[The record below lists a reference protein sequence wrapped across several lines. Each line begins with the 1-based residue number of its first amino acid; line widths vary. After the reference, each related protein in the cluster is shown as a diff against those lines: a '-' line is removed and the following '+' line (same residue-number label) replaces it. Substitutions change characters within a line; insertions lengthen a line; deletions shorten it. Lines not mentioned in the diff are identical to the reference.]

1 MDLVQP
7 FVAIRPKPGF
17 EEKVLAPPY
26 DVVSVAEAREIA
38 AANPY
43 SFLHISKAEIDF
55 PVEQKPQAAD
65 VYRKAADNL
74 KHLLDTGVLQQDKQ
88 ASYSVYRLKQ
98 GKHEQIGLVAAVSVE
113 AYRANLIRTHE
124 QTRPEKERDRVNLI
138 CALKAQMTPV
148 ILTYRHQPSLDD
160 FFEQVTQQPPAC
172 CVTAADGVEHTIWS
186 ITDTDYISTITHKIN
201 EMGVLY
207 IADGHHRCAAA
218 AGAADR
224 FAKEGMLGD
233 SQSTFLAAIFPHT
246 QMQILSYNC
255 VIKDLGRFSVDE
267 FLSALEENFS
277 VEAVPAAFS
286 PQNHHEY
293 GCYIAGQWYCLS
305 YQHPLS
311 DNSPVQSLDV
321 SVLHA
326 SVIKPLLG
334 IAEPRSNPR
343 IDFIG
348 GRNSL
353 SALEHAVDHEG
364 MSVAFSFYP
373 TSIEQ
378 LMQVADLK
386 GNMPPKSTWFEPKLA
401 DGLLAFLL

>member
-1 MDLVQP
+1 MDLIQP

-26 DVVSVAEAREIA
+26 DVVSVAEAREMA

-74 KHLLDTGVLQQDKQ
+74 KQLLDTGVLQQDRQ

-98 GKHEQIGLVAAVSVE
+98 GGHEQTGLVAAVSVE
-113 AYRANLIRTHE
+113 AYRANCIRTHE
-124 QTRPEKERDRVNLI
+124 QTRPEKEQDRVNLI
-138 CALKAQMTPV
+138 CALKAQMSPV

-160 FFEQVTQQPPAC
+160 FFEQILLQPPAC
-172 CVTAADGVEHTIWS
+172 RVVAADGVEHTLWS
-186 ITDTDYISTITHKIN
+186 LTDTGSIKTITQKIN

-224 FAKEGMLGD
+224 FAKEGTLGEY
-233 SQSTFLAAIFPHT
+233 FLAAIFPHT

-255 VIKDLGRFSVDE
+255 VIKDLGCFSVGE

-286 PQNHHEY
+286 PQSHHEY
-293 GCYIAGQWYCLS
+293 GCYIAGQWYCLK
-305 YQHPLS
+305 YQRPLS
-311 DNSPVQSLDV
+311 DNSPVLSLDV

-364 MSVAFSFYP
+364 MSLAFSFYP
-373 TSIEQ
+373 TGIEQ
-378 LMQVADLK
+378 LMEVADLQ